1 MADLQATIAAA
12 KDDGVEGV
20 VIGTPIDLARLI
32 DIPLPSTR
40 VRYEFQSLGEPSLAQ
55 VLDAW
60 LDEMED

>member
-1 MADLQATIAAA
+1 
-12 KDDGVEGV
+12 VEGV